1 MMLFLPA
8 TACREEAKEVTLDS
22 SRSSPGSKRLGTT
35 DLSNVADLLRL
46 GGVLSQQL
54 PGYRERPAQ
63 IEMVKLVAEALTKK
77 KHAIVEASTGTG
89 KSLSYLIPIV
99 RSGRTAIIS
108 TANKALQEQ
117 LFFKDI
123 PFVQRHIQWFEAAL
137 VKGFG
142 NYLCLDRLE
151 EARTAPLPPIQ
162 RQLVEQVLALS
173 NDPTCSFN
181 GDLETLDVS
190 LPDDLRARING
201 DRDQCAWSKCP
212 HFSRCFLR
220 RMREQ
225 AQRAQV
231 IVVNHTLLLLDAM
244 TDGAIL
250 PDREV
255 VVVDEAHHLEEEA
268 TRTATVMVK
277 ASQITAMLALKAV
290 LAHAPGPLRN
300 EIAACLAHIWRQLEQ
315 DLSKAQSD
323 KAVLREPVQEGLRL
337 SVLLRQ
343 LAAALQQQPALVQ
356 TEKEAILAQK
366 RIQRIQTLAD
376 HVQHVCAVSQP
387 NEYVYYLERVAAAGQ
402 QPATVALVAA
412 PLDVASWLKERLFD
426 ARPVICASATLATVS
441 ATARGTGNQQP
452 TFAYFKQRVGLA
464 PGDTLERILPLTF
477 DYPHQA
483 LLYVPRD
490 LPTAAYDNTPEAQQY
505 IQAIATRME
514 YLVKLSQGRA
524 FLLFSSRRML
534 DLVYES
540 IAPHLSYP
548 VLRQGELPRAALVQR
563 FREKGGAVLFG
574 LKTFWEGVDIAGE
587 ALSLVVID
595 KVPFDPPDDPVHA
608 ARIARLKARGKDWFG
623 AYVLPQAVLQ
633 LKQGLGRL
641 LRTDDDRGVMAILDT
656 RLHTKGYGN
665 SILRA
670 LPPAPLVTRI
680 EEVQR
685 FFARMDT
692 LQP

>member
-1 MMLFLPA
+1 M
-8 TACREEAKEVTLDS
+8 
-22 SRSSPGSKRLGTT
+22 GTT
-35 DLSNVADLLRL
+35 DLSDVADMLRL

-63 IEMVKLVAEALTKK
+63 IEMVRLVAEALTKE

-123 PFVQRHIQWFEAAL
+123 PFVQRHIQSFEAAL

-151 EARTAPLPPIQ
+151 EGRSAPLPTIQ
-162 RQLVEQVLALS
+162 RQLAEQVLALS
-173 NDPTCSFN
+173 NDRARPFN

-220 RMREQ
+220 QMREQ

-244 TDGAIL
+244 VGGAIL

-268 TRTATVMVK
+268 TRAATVTVK
-277 ASQITAMLALKAV
+277 ASQITVVLALKAV
-290 LAHAPGPLRN
+290 LAHAPGPLRD
-300 EIAACLAHIWRQLEQ
+300 EIAACLAHVWQQLEQ
-315 DLSKAQSD
+315 QLSKTQSD
-323 KAVLREPVQEGLRL
+323 KAILREPVREGLRL
-337 SVLLRQ
+337 SSLLRQ

-356 TEKEAILAQK
+356 TEKEEILAQK

-376 HVQHVCAVSQP
+376 HVQQVCAVNQP
-387 NEYVYYLERVAAAGQ
+387 NELVYYLERVAAAGQ

-441 ATARGTGNQQP
+441 AAARGTGNQQP

-477 DYPHQA
+477 DYPRQA

-490 LPTAAYDNTPEAQQY
+490 LPKPAYDNGPEVQQY
-505 IQAIATRME
+505 VQAIATRME
-514 YLVKLSQGRA
+514 CLVKLSQGRA
-524 FLLFSSRRML
+524 FLLFSSRRMQ
-534 DLVYES
+534 DLVYEY

-563 FREKGGAVLFG
+563 FREQCGTVLFG

-633 LKQGLGRL
+633 LKQGVGRL
-641 LRTDDDRGVMAILDT
+641 LRTNDDRGVMAILDT
-656 RLHTKGYGN
+656 RLLTKGYGN

-680 EEVQR
+680 EEVER
-685 FFARMDT
+685 FFRT
-692 LQP
+692 P